1 VNGARTVSPRKLT
14 KTTLAETADFTVER
28 VDCRCGA
35 SGWSGPEPSLRYRI
49 VFVRSG
55 CFRRRMNGSETFVD
69 PTVVYFERPADE
81 QQISHPGRGDSCT
94 ALYLSD
100 VLLASVWG
108 GELELPDEPV
118 PTDATTDLTHRLLL
132 PTLSHGERVD
142 VEEAVVSLVAS
153 RRGLSTG
160 AGRGGATDNR
170 AGRSESSRPRV
181 RHSSKNRTSA

>member
-1 VNGARTVSPRKLT
+1 M
-14 KTTLAETADFTVER
+14 
-28 VDCRCGA
+28 
-35 SGWSGPEPSLRYRI
+35 
-49 VFVRSG
+49 FVRSG

-170 AGRSESSRPRV
+170 ARKKANRRV
-181 RHSSKNRTSA
+181 HA